1 MAGPDVA
8 PALDGV
14 GERRGFRR
22 LCVAALLAYCSYAI
36 CRTPLLPLYARQ
48 LGAGPELVGVVV
60 GASTLA
66 GVVMKLPAGALSDVV
81 GRRPMLLGGAL
92 LFAAL
97 PFAYAAVSTIA
108 GLMALRYLHG
118 HATAIFG
125 PVASASISDIGPPGR
140 RGAWLSGYAAAQGAG
155 QALGP
160 LVAGLLIAGGS
171 FDTAFLVAGVIGL
184 AAPAVVATWTPPP
197 RPPAAGP
204 RWPAFVAGIRD
215 VLVHRQLFVA
225 SVANAGQFVVSGA
238 LNAFLPIYARDVV
251 GLTTAEV
258 GGLFAAQTVTT
269 LTMRPLVGRLSDQ
282 TGRRGL
288 VVAGLTTCATTVWA
302 LPLATS
308 GAWLAGGVVVYAA
321 GVAATAMATTAFV
334 TDVTRRARYGA
345 AHGVFGTIYDVGD
358 ALGPLAGGLVVAAAG
373 YPTMFRAAAVLALV
387 IAAVFAVASRSPAAG
402 AATSA

>member
-1 MAGPDVA
+1 MAGPDA
-8 PALDGV
+8 AAALGDTGDV
-14 GERRGFRR
+14 GGFRR
-22 LCVAALLAYCSYAI
+22 LCVAALVAYCSYAI

-108 GLMALRYLHG
+108 ALMALRYLHG

-125 PVASASISDIGPPGR
+125 PVASASISDIAPAGR

-160 LVAGLLIAGGS
+160 LVAGLLVAVGS
-171 FDTAFLVAGVIGL
+171 FDVAFLAAGVIGL
-184 AAPAVVATWTPPP
+184 AAPVVVARWTPPP

-204 RWPAFVAGIRD
+204 RWPAFIAGIRE
-215 VLVHRQLFVA
+215 VLAHRLLLVA

-238 LNAFLPIYARDVV
+238 LNAFLPLYARDVV

-258 GGLFAAQTVTT
+258 GGLFGAQALTT
-269 LTMRPLVGRLSDQ
+269 LAMRPLVGGLSDRV
-282 TGRRGL
+282 GRRGL
-288 VVAGLTTCATTVWA
+288 VVAGLTTCAITVWV
-302 LPLATS
+302 LPLVTG
-308 GAWLAGGVVVYAA
+308 GASLAAGIVGYAA

-334 TDVTRRARYGA
+334 TDVTSRARYGA
-345 AHGVFGTIYDVGD
+345 AHGVFGTIYDIGD

-373 YPTMFRAAAVLALV
+373 YPMMFRAAAGLALV
-387 IAAVFAVASRSPAAG
+387 IAAVFALASRNAAAG
-402 AATSA
+402 APAPA